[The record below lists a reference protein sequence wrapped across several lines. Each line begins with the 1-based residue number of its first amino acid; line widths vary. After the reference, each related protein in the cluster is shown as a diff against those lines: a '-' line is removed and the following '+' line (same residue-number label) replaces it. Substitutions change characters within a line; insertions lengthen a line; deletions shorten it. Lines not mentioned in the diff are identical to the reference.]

1 MAWSRV
7 WASEELVG
15 RTDTAC
21 AAAPAR
27 IKEAC
32 RCSFG
37 LLVDAIRWRSYRAR
51 LASWLLLPLVLQ
63 FEVSAAPPSSALP
76 PPQYLGQWPS
86 AQRTVYRT
94 TACPAFAAMAACLSL
109 SLPPTSPRL
118 SPCLW
123 TRETARQP
131 GCVSFSAV
139 TGLLAMISSQHCQC
153 CRHQQHSCTSGL
165 LQHSYTSTVHV
176 C

>member
-1 MAWSRV
+1 MVASRV

-51 LASWLLLPLVLQ
+51 ASLVLQ

-94 TACPAFAAMAACLSL
+94 TACMPCFCSYGCLPL
-109 SLPPTSPRL
+109 SLPPPPRVSL
-118 SPCLW
+118 LVSG
-123 TRETARQP
+123 RERQP
-131 GCVSFSAV
+131 ASQPACVSFSAV
-139 TGLLAMISSQHCQC
+139 TGLLAMISSQPCQC
-153 CRHQQHSCTSGL
+153 CRHQQHSCTRGL
-165 LQHSYTSTVHV
+165 LIH
-176 C
+176 

>member
-76 PPQYLGQWPS
+76 PPQYLGHWPS

-94 TACPAFAAMAACLSL
+94 TACMPCFCSYGCLPLSLSPPPRASLSL
-109 SLPPTSPRL
+109 SLDERDS
-118 SPCLW
+118 
-123 TRETARQP
+123 QP
-131 GCVSFSAV
+131 ACVSFSAV
-139 TGLLAMISSQHCQC
+139 TGLLAMISSQPCQC
-153 CRHQQHSCTSGL
+153 CRHQQHSCTRGL
-165 LQHSYTSTVHV
+165 LQHCYTSTVHV